1 MIRATTESK
10 NPGSISSVYSNFHR
24 GPFVS
29 PYVKHSLRRLFKS
42 PAFALTAIIT
52 VGAAI
57 GANALIFSVV
67 NGVILKPLPYA
78 NPSSLVGAW
87 LVAPGVMPG
96 PLNQSAATY
105 FMLRDSG
112 QSFEDIGLWQNSSAT
127 VTGRGEPEQVD
138 TLYVTDGT
146 LPVLG
151 IHPEL
156 GRGFS
161 KEDDLPQG
169 PNVVL
174 ITHRYWQ
181 RAFGASPSAIG
192 QSLMVNGTP
201 REVIGVLPE
210 HFKFLTANPVVI
222 VPLKIDRKTIN
233 AAGFNYQG
241 VARLKPG
248 VTIQQANADV
258 ERLLPSLTE
267 RFPLPQGFTQK
278 MFDDA
283 RFGSLVRPLD
293 VDVVG
298 DIGSM
303 LWILLGTVGLVLLVA
318 CANVANLFLV
328 RAEARQQELAIR
340 LALGAE
346 ARTVAW
352 QLMSESLLVAMIG
365 GVLGIALAY
374 GGIQLLVYLQPARLP
389 RLNEITIDP
398 LVMAFT
404 IGISLI
410 AGLLFG
416 AIPIAKYARPQMA
429 AALKDSSRG
438 SSEGRERHRARNT
451 LVVAQV
457 ALAAVLLVASGL
469 MVRTFIAIR
478 DVAPGFRNP
487 EEVLTLRIS
496 IPVAVIKDESQVAQ
510 AHEQIVRRI
519 EAIPGVASVGVANS
533 LTMDGNSNN
542 DPIWV
547 EDFPSSDSAIPAL
560 RRHKYVGEKYIETMG
575 NTLVAG
581 RPITWNDVHS
591 AAPVAMISENLAREY
606 WQEPARAIGKR
617 IRRNPKTTQW
627 VEIVGVA
634 GNERQDG
641 ATKPAP
647 AIVYWPMKSQGFE
660 GGTFVQRS
668 QGYAIRSS
676 RLNETGFLKEV
687 QQAVWGVNPN
697 LPLARVRTLQ
707 QIYDES
713 MAQTQFVLV
722 ILGIAASVTL
732 LLGLV
737 GIYGVI
743 AYIVAQRRRE
753 VGIRMALGAR
763 GESVQRIFVLRGLT
777 LAAIGLGL
785 GLIGAATLMRLLSS
799 QLFGVSAFDPVTYAA
814 ATAALGAVALVA
826 TWLPARQATRIDP
839 MSALRA
845 E

>member
-1 MIRATTESK
+1 M
-10 NPGSISSVYSNFHR
+10 
-24 GPFVS
+24 
-29 PYVKHSLRRLFKS
+29 KHSLRRLLKS
-42 PAFALTAIIT
+42 PAFALTAILT

-78 NPSSLVGAW
+78 DPRSLVGAW

-96 PLNQSAATY
+96 PLQQSAGTY
-105 FMLRDSG
+105 FMLRDSA
-112 QSFEDIGLWQNSSAT
+112 QSFQDIGLWQGGSAT
-127 VTGRGEPEQVD
+127 ITGRGEPEQIE
-138 TLYVTDGT
+138 TLNVTDGT

-151 IHPEL
+151 IRPAL
-156 GRGFS
+156 GRAIS
-161 KEDDLPQG
+161 KEDDLPNG

-174 ITHRYWQ
+174 ITHTYWQ
-181 RAFGASPSAIG
+181 RAFGADPSAVG
-192 QSLMVNGTP
+192 QSLMVNGAP
-201 REVIGVLPE
+201 RQVIGVLPAD
-210 HFKFLTANPVVI
+210 FQFLAAKPLI
-222 VPLKIDRKTIN
+222 VLPMKIDRATTH

-248 VTIQQANADV
+248 VTIEQANADV
-258 ERLLPSLTE
+258 ARLLPSLTE
-267 RFPLPQGFTQK
+267 RFTLPPGFTKQ

-298 DIGSM
+298 DIGNM

-346 ARTVAW
+346 ARQVAW
-352 QLMSESLLVAMIG
+352 QLMSESLMIAMLG
-365 GVLGIALAY
+365 GVLGTGLAY
-374 GGIQLLVYLQPARLP
+374 GGVQMLVYLQPAQLP
-389 RLNEITIDP
+389 RLNEITLDP
-398 LVMAFT
+398 IVLLFT
-404 IGISLI
+404 LAISVV

-416 AIPIAKYARPQMA
+416 AIPILKYARPQMA
-429 AALKDSSRG
+429 SALKDSSRG

-478 DVAPGFRNP
+478 DVPPGFQRP

-496 IPVAVIKDESQVAQ
+496 IPTAVIADQ
-510 AHEQIVRRI
+510 AHVARLHEEIAHRI
-519 EAIPGVASVGVANS
+519 AAVGGVQSVGVTS
-533 LTMDGNSNN
+533 SVTMDGNSNN

-547 EDFPSSDSAIPAL
+547 EDFPASDAKIPPL
-560 RRHKYVGEKYIETMG
+560 RRMKYLGAGYFETMG
-575 NTLVAG
+575 NPVIAG
-581 RPITWNDVHS
+581 RELTWADSHNG
-591 AAPVAMISENLAREY
+591 APVALLSENLAREY
-606 WQEPARAIGKR
+606 WGEPARAIGKR
-617 IRRNPKTTQW
+617 VRRTSKTGW
-627 VEIVGVA
+627 VEIVGVV

-647 AIVYWPMKSQGFE
+647 TMIYWPMKVSE
-660 GGTFVQRS
+660 EIGGQAFVQRS
-668 QGYAIRSS
+668 LAYVIRSS
-676 RLNETGFLKEV
+676 RLQSPGFLGEV
-687 QQAVWGVNPN
+687 QQAVWSINPN
-697 LPLARVRTLQ
+697 LPLARVRTLR
-707 QIYDES
+707 QIYEQS

-732 LLGLV
+732 FLGLV

-743 AYIVAQRRRE
+743 AYIVSQRRRE
-753 VGIRMALGAR
+753 VGIRMALGAQSD
-763 GESVQRIFVLRGLT
+763 SVQRIFVSRGLSLT
-777 LAAIGLGL
+777 AIGLAL
-785 GLIGAATLMRLLSS
+785 GLVAAAALMRLLSS
-799 QLFGVSAFDPVTYAA
+799 LLFGVNPFDPVTYV
-814 ATAALGAVALVA
+814 AVAASLGTVALIA

-839 MSALRA
+839 MLALRS

>member
-1 MIRATTESK
+1 M
-10 NPGSISSVYSNFHR
+10 
-24 GPFVS
+24 
-29 PYVKHSLRRLFKS
+29 KHSLRRLFKS

-78 NPSSLVGAW
+78 HPETLVGAW
-87 LVAPGVMPG
+87 LTAPGVMQG
-96 PLNQSAATY
+96 PLQQSAGTY
-105 FMLRDSG
+105 YMLRENG
-112 QSFEDIGLWQNSSAT
+112 QSFEDIGLWQSSTAT
-127 VTGRGEPEQVD
+127 ITGRGEPEQVE
-138 TLYVTDGT
+138 TLWVTDAT

-151 IHPEL
+151 IKPAL
-156 GRGFS
+156 GRLFT
-161 KEDDLPQG
+161 KEDDLPNG

-174 ITHRYWQ
+174 ISYRYWQ
-181 RAFGASPSAIG
+181 RAFGGSPSAIG
-192 QSLMVNGTP
+192 QTLMFNGAA
-201 REVIGVLPE
+201 REVVGVLPE
-210 HFKFLTANPVVI
+210 DFRFLRANPLVI
-222 VPLKIDRKTIN
+222 HPQKIDRATIH

-241 VARLKPG
+241 LARLKPG
-248 VTIQQANADV
+248 VSIAQANADV

-267 RFPLPQGFTQK
+267 RFPLPPGFTKK

-293 VDVVG
+293 ADVVG
-298 DIGSM
+298 DIGNM

-340 LALGAE
+340 MALGAE
-346 ARTVAW
+346 ARRVAW
-352 QLMSESLLVAMIG
+352 QLMSESLLVALMG

-374 GGIQLLVYLQPARLP
+374 GGIQLLLYLQPAQLP
-389 RLNEITIDP
+389 RLNEITLDP
-398 LVMAFT
+398 IVLLFT
-404 IGISLI
+404 LGVSLI

-416 AIPIAKYARPQMA
+416 AIPILKYARPHMA
-429 AALKDSSRG
+429 AALKDASRG

-478 DVAPGFRNP
+478 DVPPGFRNP
-487 EEVLTLRIS
+487 ESILTMRIS
-496 IPVAVIKDESQVAQ
+496 IPSAVVNDPAQ
-510 AHEQIVRRI
+510 TARTHEQIVRKL
-519 EAIPGVASVGVANS
+519 EAIGGVESVGVTS
-533 LTMDGNSNN
+533 EVTMGGNNNN

-547 EDFPSSDSAIPAL
+547 EDFPQQDAGIPPL
-560 RRHKYVGEKYIETMG
+560 RRHKYIADGYFSTMG
-575 NTLVAG
+575 NPVIAG
-581 RPITWNDVHS
+581 RGITWNDVHTWAS
-591 AAPVAMISENLAREY
+591 VALVSENLAREY
-606 WQEPARAIGKR
+606 WGEPTKALGKR
-617 IRRNPKTTQW
+617 IRRSTKSPW
-627 VEIVGVA
+627 YEIVGVV

-647 AIVYWPMKSQGFE
+647 TIVYWAMLNGDKADPRGIFI
-660 GGTFVQRS
+660 QRS
-668 QGYAIRSS
+668 LAYVIRSS
-676 RLNETGFLKEV
+676 RLQEPGFLGEV
-687 QQAVWGVNPN
+687 QQAVWSVNPN
-697 LPLARVRTLQ
+697 LPLARVRTMLQ
-707 QIYDES
+707 VYNES

-743 AYIVAQRRRE
+743 AYVVSQRRRE
-753 VGIRMALGAR
+753 VGIRMALGAQ
-763 GESVQRIFVLRGLT
+763 GESVQRIFVTRGLT
-777 LAAIGLGL
+777 LAAAGLAI
-785 GLIGAATLMRLLSS
+785 GLIGAAAMMRLLSS
-799 QLFGVSAFDPVTYAA
+799 FLFGVNPFDPVTYVAV
-814 ATAALGAVALVA
+814 TAGLGLVALIA

-839 MSALRA
+839 MMALRA

>member
-1 MIRATTESK
+1 
-10 NPGSISSVYSNFHR
+10 
-24 GPFVS
+24 
-29 PYVKHSLRRLFKS
+29 VKHSLRRLFKS

-78 NPSSLVGAW
+78 HPETLVGAW
-87 LVAPGVMPG
+87 LTAPGVMQG
-96 PLNQSAATY
+96 PLQQSAGTY
-105 FMLRDSG
+105 YMLRENG
-112 QSFEDIGLWQNSSAT
+112 QSFEDIGLWQSSTAT
-127 VTGRGEPEQVD
+127 ITGRGEPEQVE
-138 TLYVTDGT
+138 TLWVTDAT

-151 IHPEL
+151 IKPAL
-156 GRGFS
+156 GRLFT
-161 KEDDLPQG
+161 KEDDLPNG

-174 ITHRYWQ
+174 ISYRYWQ
-181 RAFGASPSAIG
+181 RAFGGSPSAIG
-192 QSLMVNGTP
+192 QTLMFNGAA
-201 REVIGVLPE
+201 REVVGVLPE
-210 HFKFLTANPVVI
+210 DFRFLRANPLVI
-222 VPLKIDRKTIN
+222 HPQKIDRATIH

-241 VARLKPG
+241 IARLKPG
-248 VTIQQANADV
+248 VSIAQANADV

-267 RFPLPQGFTQK
+267 RFPLPPGFTKK

-293 VDVVG
+293 ADVVG
-298 DIGSM
+298 DIGNM

-340 LALGAE
+340 MALGAE
-346 ARTVAW
+346 ARRVAW
-352 QLMSESLLVAMIG
+352 QLMSESLLVALMG

-374 GGIQLLVYLQPARLP
+374 GGIQLLLYLQPAQLP
-389 RLNEITIDP
+389 RLNEITLDP
-398 LVMAFT
+398 IVLLFT
-404 IGISLI
+404 LGVSLI

-416 AIPIAKYARPQMA
+416 AIPILKYARPHMA
-429 AALKDSSRG
+429 AALKDASRG

-478 DVAPGFRNP
+478 DVPPGFRNP
-487 EEVLTLRIS
+487 ESILTMRIS
-496 IPVAVIKDESQVAQ
+496 IPSAVVNDPAQ
-510 AHEQIVRRI
+510 TARTHEQIVRKL
-519 EAIPGVASVGVANS
+519 EAIGGVESVGVTS
-533 LTMDGNSNN
+533 EVTMGGNNNN

-547 EDFPSSDSAIPAL
+547 EDFPQQDAGIPPL
-560 RRHKYVGEKYIETMG
+560 RRHKYIADGYFSTMG
-575 NTLVAG
+575 NPVIAG
-581 RPITWNDVHS
+581 RGITWNDVHTW
-591 AAPVAMISENLAREY
+591 ANVALVSENLAREY
-606 WQEPARAIGKR
+606 WGEPTKALGKR
-617 IRRNPKTTQW
+617 IRRSTKSPW
-627 VEIVGVA
+627 YEIVGVV

-647 AIVYWPMKSQGFE
+647 TIVYWAMLNGDKADPRGIFI
-660 GGTFVQRS
+660 QRS
-668 QGYAIRSS
+668 LAYVIRSS
-676 RLNETGFLKEV
+676 RLQEPGFLGEV
-687 QQAVWGVNPN
+687 QQAVWSVNPN
-697 LPLARVRTLQ
+697 LPLARVRTMLQ
-707 QIYDES
+707 VYNES

-743 AYIVAQRRRE
+743 AYIVSQRRRE
-753 VGIRMALGAR
+753 VGIRMALGAQ
-763 GESVQRIFVLRGLT
+763 GESVQRIFVTRGLT
-777 LAAIGLGL
+777 LAAAGLAI
-785 GLIGAATLMRLLSS
+785 GLIGAAAMMRLLSS
-799 QLFGVSAFDPVTYAA
+799 FLFGVNPFDPLTYVAVTAG
-814 ATAALGAVALVA
+814 LGLVALIA

-839 MSALRA
+839 MMALRA

>member
-1 MIRATTESK
+1 
-10 NPGSISSVYSNFHR
+10 
-24 GPFVS
+24 
-29 PYVKHSLRRLFKS
+29 VKHSLRRLFKS

-78 NPSSLVGAW
+78 HPETLVGAW
-87 LVAPGVMPG
+87 LTAPGVMQG
-96 PLNQSAATY
+96 PLQQSAGTY
-105 FMLRDSG
+105 YMLRENG
-112 QSFEDIGLWQNSSAT
+112 QSFEDIGLWQSSTAT
-127 VTGRGEPEQVD
+127 ITGRGEPEQVE
-138 TLYVTDGT
+138 TLWVTDAT

-151 IHPEL
+151 IKPAL
-156 GRGFS
+156 GRLFT
-161 KEDDLPQG
+161 KEDDLPNG

-174 ITHRYWQ
+174 ISYRYWQ
-181 RAFGASPSAIG
+181 RAFGGSPSAIG
-192 QSLMVNGTP
+192 QTLMFNGAA
-201 REVIGVLPE
+201 REVVGVLPE
-210 HFKFLTANPVVI
+210 DFRFLRANPLVI
-222 VPLKIDRKTIN
+222 HPQKIDRATIH

-241 VARLKPG
+241 IARLKPG
-248 VTIQQANADV
+248 VSIAQANADV

-267 RFPLPQGFTQK
+267 RFPLPPGFTKK

-293 VDVVG
+293 ADVVG
-298 DIGSM
+298 DIGNM

-340 LALGAE
+340 MALGAE
-346 ARTVAW
+346 ARRVAW
-352 QLMSESLLVAMIG
+352 QLMSESLLVALMG

-374 GGIQLLVYLQPARLP
+374 GGIQLLLYLQPAQLP
-389 RLNEITIDP
+389 RLNEITLDP
-398 LVMAFT
+398 IVLLFT
-404 IGISLI
+404 LGISLV

-416 AIPIAKYARPQMA
+416 AIPILKYARPHMA
-429 AALKDSSRG
+429 AALKDASRG

-478 DVAPGFRNP
+478 DVPPGFRNP
-487 EEVLTLRIS
+487 ESILTMRIS
-496 IPVAVIKDESQVAQ
+496 IPSAVVNDPAQ
-510 AHEQIVRRI
+510 TARTHEQIVRKL
-519 EAIPGVASVGVANS
+519 EAIGGVESVGVTS
-533 LTMDGNSNN
+533 EVTMGGNNNN

-547 EDFPSSDSAIPAL
+547 EDFPQQDAGIPPL
-560 RRHKYVGEKYIETMG
+560 RRHKYIADGYFSTMG
-575 NTLVAG
+575 NPVIAG
-581 RPITWNDVHS
+581 RGITWNDVHTW
-591 AAPVAMISENLAREY
+591 ANVALVSENLAREY
-606 WQEPARAIGKR
+606 WGEPTKALGKR
-617 IRRNPKTTQW
+617 IRRSTKSPW
-627 VEIVGVA
+627 YEIVGVV

-647 AIVYWPMKSQGFE
+647 TIVYWAMLNGDKADPRGI
-660 GGTFVQRS
+660 FVQRS
-668 QGYAIRSS
+668 LAYVIRSA
-676 RLNETGFLKEV
+676 RLQDPGFLGEV
-687 QQAVWGVNPN
+687 QQAVWSVNPN
-697 LPLARVRTLQ
+697 LPLARVRTMLQ
-707 QIYDES
+707 VYNES

-743 AYIVAQRRRE
+743 AYIVSQRRRE
-753 VGIRMALGAR
+753 VGIRMALGAQ
-763 GESVQRIFVLRGLT
+763 GESVQRIFVTRGLT
-777 LAAIGLGL
+777 LAAAGLAI
-785 GLIGAATLMRLLSS
+785 GLIGAAAMMRLLSS
-799 QLFGVSAFDPVTYAA
+799 FLFGVNPFDPLTYVAVTAG
-814 ATAALGAVALVA
+814 LGLVALIA

-839 MSALRA
+839 MMALRA

>member
-1 MIRATTESK
+1 M
-10 NPGSISSVYSNFHR
+10 
-24 GPFVS
+24 
-29 PYVKHSLRRLFKS
+29 KHSLRRLFKS

-78 NPSSLVGAW
+78 HPETLVGAW
-87 LVAPGVMPG
+87 LTAPGVMQG
-96 PLNQSAATY
+96 PLQQSAGTY
-105 FMLRDSG
+105 YMLRENG
-112 QSFEDIGLWQNSSAT
+112 QSFEDIGLWQSSTAT
-127 VTGRGEPEQVD
+127 ITGRGEPEQVE
-138 TLYVTDGT
+138 TLWVTDAT

-151 IHPEL
+151 IKPAL
-156 GRGFS
+156 GRLFT
-161 KEDDLPQG
+161 KEDDLPNG

-174 ITHRYWQ
+174 ISYRYWQ
-181 RAFGASPSAIG
+181 RAFGGSPSAIG
-192 QSLMVNGTP
+192 QTLMFNGAA
-201 REVIGVLPE
+201 REVVGVLPE
-210 HFKFLTANPVVI
+210 DFRFLRANPLVI
-222 VPLKIDRKTIN
+222 HPQKIDRATIH

-241 VARLKPG
+241 IARLKPG
-248 VTIQQANADV
+248 VSIAQANADV

-267 RFPLPQGFTQK
+267 RFPLPPGFTKK

-293 VDVVG
+293 ADVVG
-298 DIGSM
+298 DIGNM

-340 LALGAE
+340 MALGAE
-346 ARTVAW
+346 ARRVAW
-352 QLMSESLLVAMIG
+352 QLMSESLLVALMG

-374 GGIQLLVYLQPARLP
+374 GGIQLLLYLQPAQLP
-389 RLNEITIDP
+389 RLNEITLDP
-398 LVMAFT
+398 IVLLFT
-404 IGISLI
+404 LGVSLI

-416 AIPIAKYARPQMA
+416 AIPILKYARPHMA
-429 AALKDSSRG
+429 AALKDASRG

-478 DVAPGFRNP
+478 DVPPGFRNP
-487 EEVLTLRIS
+487 ESILTMRIS
-496 IPVAVIKDESQVAQ
+496 IPSAVVNDPAQ
-510 AHEQIVRRI
+510 TARTHEQIVRKL
-519 EAIPGVASVGVANS
+519 EAIGGVESVGVTS
-533 LTMDGNSNN
+533 EVTMGGNNNN

-547 EDFPSSDSAIPAL
+547 EDFPQQDAGIPPL
-560 RRHKYVGEKYIETMG
+560 RRHKYIADGYFSTMG
-575 NTLVAG
+575 NPVIAG
-581 RPITWNDVHS
+581 RGITWNDVHTW
-591 AAPVAMISENLAREY
+591 ANVALVSENLAREY
-606 WQEPARAIGKR
+606 WGEPTKALGKR
-617 IRRNPKTTQW
+617 IRRSTKSPW
-627 VEIVGVA
+627 YEIVGVV

-647 AIVYWPMKSQGFE
+647 TIVYWAMLNGDKADPRGIFI
-660 GGTFVQRS
+660 QRS
-668 QGYAIRSS
+668 LAYVIRSS
-676 RLNETGFLKEV
+676 RLQEPGFLGEV
-687 QQAVWGVNPN
+687 QQAVWSVNPN
-697 LPLARVRTLQ
+697 LPLARVRTMLQ
-707 QIYDES
+707 VYNES

-743 AYIVAQRRRE
+743 AYIVSQRRRE
-753 VGIRMALGAR
+753 VGIRMALGAQ
-763 GESVQRIFVLRGLT
+763 GESVQRIFVTRGLT
-777 LAAIGLGL
+777 LAAAGLAI
-785 GLIGAATLMRLLSS
+785 GLIGAAAMMRLLSS
-799 QLFGVSAFDPVTYAA
+799 FLFGVNPFDPLTYVAVTAG
-814 ATAALGAVALVA
+814 LGLVALVA

-839 MSALRA
+839 MMALRA

>member
-1 MIRATTESK
+1 M
-10 NPGSISSVYSNFHR
+10 
-24 GPFVS
+24 
-29 PYVKHSLRRLFKS
+29 KHSLRRLFKS

-78 NPSSLVGAW
+78 HPETLVGAW
-87 LVAPGVMPG
+87 LTAPGVMQG
-96 PLNQSAATY
+96 PLQQSAGTY
-105 FMLRDSG
+105 YMLRENG
-112 QSFEDIGLWQNSSAT
+112 QSFEDIGLWQSSTAT
-127 VTGRGEPEQVD
+127 ITGRGEPEQVE
-138 TLYVTDGT
+138 TLWVTDAT

-151 IHPEL
+151 IKPAL
-156 GRGFS
+156 GRLFT
-161 KEDDLPQG
+161 KEDDLPNG

-174 ITHRYWQ
+174 ISYRYWQ
-181 RAFGASPSAIG
+181 RAFGGSPSAIG
-192 QSLMVNGTP
+192 QTLMFNGAA
-201 REVIGVLPE
+201 REVVGVLPE
-210 HFKFLTANPVVI
+210 DFRFLRANPLVI
-222 VPLKIDRKTIN
+222 HPQKIDRATIH

-241 VARLKPG
+241 IARLKPG
-248 VTIQQANADV
+248 VSIAQANADV

-267 RFPLPQGFTQK
+267 RFPLPPGFTKK

-293 VDVVG
+293 ADVVG
-298 DIGSM
+298 DIGNM

-340 LALGAE
+340 MALGAE
-346 ARTVAW
+346 ARRVAW
-352 QLMSESLLVAMIG
+352 QLISESLLVALMG

-374 GGIQLLVYLQPARLP
+374 GGIQLLLYLQPAQLP
-389 RLNEITIDP
+389 RLNEITLDP
-398 LVMAFT
+398 IVLLFT
-404 IGISLI
+404 LGVSLI

-416 AIPIAKYARPQMA
+416 AIPILKYARPHMA
-429 AALKDSSRG
+429 AALKDASRG

-478 DVAPGFRNP
+478 DVPPGFRNP
-487 EEVLTLRIS
+487 ESILTMRIS
-496 IPVAVIKDESQVAQ
+496 IPSAVVNDPAQ
-510 AHEQIVRRI
+510 TARTHEQIVRKL
-519 EAIPGVASVGVANS
+519 EAIGGVESVGVTS
-533 LTMDGNSNN
+533 EVTMGGNNNN

-547 EDFPSSDSAIPAL
+547 EDFPQQDAGIPPL
-560 RRHKYVGEKYIETMG
+560 RRHKYIADGYFSTMG
-575 NTLVAG
+575 NPVIAG
-581 RPITWNDVHS
+581 RGITWNDVHTWAS
-591 AAPVAMISENLAREY
+591 VALVSENLAREY
-606 WQEPARAIGKR
+606 WGEPTKALGKR
-617 IRRNPKTTQW
+617 IRRSTKSPW
-627 VEIVGVA
+627 YEIVGVV

-647 AIVYWPMKSQGFE
+647 TIVYWAMLNGDKADPRGIFI
-660 GGTFVQRS
+660 QRS
-668 QGYAIRSS
+668 LAYVIRSS
-676 RLNETGFLKEV
+676 RLQEPGFLGEV
-687 QQAVWGVNPN
+687 QQAVWSVNPN
-697 LPLARVRTLQ
+697 LPLARVRTMLQ
-707 QIYDES
+707 VYNES

-743 AYIVAQRRRE
+743 AYIVSQRRRE
-753 VGIRMALGAR
+753 VGIRMALGAQ
-763 GESVQRIFVLRGLT
+763 GESVQRIFVTRGLT
-777 LAAIGLGL
+777 LAAAGLAI
-785 GLIGAATLMRLLSS
+785 GLIGAAAMMRLLSS
-799 QLFGVSAFDPVTYAA
+799 FLFGVNPFDPLTYVAVTAG
-814 ATAALGAVALVA
+814 LGLVALVA

-839 MSALRA
+839 MMALRA

>member
-1 MIRATTESK
+1 MK
-10 NPGSISSVYSNFHR
+10 NL
-24 GPFVS
+24 
-29 PYVKHSLRRLFKS
+29 LRRLWKS
-42 PAFALTAIIT
+42 PAFALTAILT

-78 NPSSLVGAW
+78 DPKSLVGAW

-96 PLNQSAATY
+96 PLQQSAGTY
-105 FMLRDSG
+105 FMIRDSG
-112 QSFEDIGLWQNSSAT
+112 QSFQDIGLWQGGSVT
-127 VTGRGEPEQVD
+127 ITGRGEPEQIE

-151 IHPEL
+151 IRPAQ
-156 GRGFS
+156 GRTFS
-161 KEDDLPQG
+161 KEDDLPNG

-174 ITHRYWQ
+174 ITHTYWQ
-181 RAFGASPSAIG
+181 RAFGANRSAVG
-192 QSLMVNGTP
+192 QSLMVNGTA

-210 HFKFLTANPVVI
+210 DFQFLTAKPLVVL
-222 VPLKIDRKTIN
+222 PLKIDRATTH

-241 VARLKPG
+241 IARLKPG
-248 VTIQQANADV
+248 VSLDHANADV
-258 ERLLPSLTE
+258 ARLLPSLTE
-267 RFPLPQGFTQK
+267 RFKLPPGFTKQ

-298 DIGSM
+298 DIGNM

-346 ARTVAW
+346 ARQVAW
-352 QLMSESLLVAMIG
+352 QLMSESLLIAMIG
-365 GVLGIALAY
+365 GVLGTALAY
-374 GGIQLLVYLQPARLP
+374 GGIQLLVYLQPAQLP
-389 RLNEITIDP
+389 RLTEITLDP
-398 LVMAFT
+398 LVLLFT
-404 IGISLI
+404 LGISLV

-416 AIPIAKYARPQMA
+416 AIPILKYTRPQMA
-429 AALKDSSRG
+429 SALKDSSRG

-478 DVAPGFRNP
+478 DVPPGFQHP
-487 EEVLTLRIS
+487 EAVLTLRIS
-496 IPVAVIKDESQVAQ
+496 IPTAVVSDQAQVARMHEEI
-510 AHEQIVRRI
+510 AHRI
-519 EAIPGVASVGVANS
+519 EAVGGVQSVGVTSAI
-533 LTMDGNSNN
+533 TMDGNSNN

-547 EDFPSSDSAIPAL
+547 EDFPGADAKIPPL
-560 RRHKYVGEKYIETMG
+560 RRMKYLGAGYFSTMG
-575 NTLVAG
+575 NPVIAG
-581 RPITWNDVHS
+581 RDLNWTDSHTG
-591 AAPVAMISENLAREY
+591 APVALLSENLAREY
-606 WQEPARAIGKR
+606 WGEPARAIGKR
-617 IRRNPKTTQW
+617 VRRSSTTGW
-627 VEIVGVA
+627 VEIVGVV

-641 ATKPAP
+641 ATKPP
-647 AIVYWPMKSQGFE
+647 PPTIYWPMKVSE
-660 GGTFVQRS
+660 EIGGQPFVQRS
-668 QGYAIRSS
+668 LAYVIRSS
-676 RLNETGFLKEV
+676 RLQSPGFLGEV
-687 QQAVWGVNPN
+687 QQAVWGVNPT
-697 LPLARVRTLQ
+697 LPLARVRTLL
-707 QIYDES
+707 QIYDQS

-743 AYIVAQRRRE
+743 AYIVSQRRRE
-753 VGIRMALGAR
+753 VGIRMALGAQ
-763 GESVQRIFVLRGLT
+763 SDTVQRIFVSRGLALT
-777 LAAIGLGL
+777 AIGLAV
-785 GLIGAATLMRLLSS
+785 GLISAAALMRLLSS
-799 QLFGVSAFDPVTYAA
+799 LLFGVNAFDPVTYVAVA
-814 ATAALGAVALVA
+814 LSLGAVALIA

-839 MSALRA
+839 MLALRS

>member
-1 MIRATTESK
+1 
-10 NPGSISSVYSNFHR
+10 
-24 GPFVS
+24 
-29 PYVKHSLRRLFKS
+29 VKHSLRRLFKS

-78 NPSSLVGAW
+78 HPETLVGAW
-87 LVAPGVMPG
+87 LTAPGVMQG
-96 PLNQSAATY
+96 PLQQSAGTY
-105 FMLRDSG
+105 YMLRENG
-112 QSFEDIGLWQNSSAT
+112 QSFEDIGLWQSSTAT
-127 VTGRGEPEQVD
+127 ITGRGEPEQVE
-138 TLYVTDGT
+138 TLWVTDAT

-151 IHPEL
+151 IKPAL
-156 GRGFS
+156 GRLFT
-161 KEDDLPQG
+161 KEDDLPNG

-174 ITHRYWQ
+174 ISYRYWQ
-181 RAFGASPSAIG
+181 RAFGGSPSAIG
-192 QSLMVNGTP
+192 QTLMFNGAA
-201 REVIGVLPE
+201 REVVGVLPE
-210 HFKFLTANPVVI
+210 DFRFLRANPLVI
-222 VPLKIDRKTIN
+222 HPQKIDRATIH

-241 VARLKPG
+241 IARLKPG
-248 VTIQQANADV
+248 VSIAQANADV

-267 RFPLPQGFTQK
+267 RFPLPPGFTKK

-293 VDVVG
+293 ADVVG
-298 DIGSM
+298 DIGNM

-340 LALGAE
+340 MALGAE
-346 ARTVAW
+346 ARRVAW
-352 QLMSESLLVAMIG
+352 QLMSESLLVALMG

-374 GGIQLLVYLQPARLP
+374 GGIQLLLYLQPAQLP
-389 RLNEITIDP
+389 RLNEITLDP
-398 LVMAFT
+398 IVLLFT
-404 IGISLI
+404 LGVSLI

-416 AIPIAKYARPQMA
+416 AIPILKYARPHMA
-429 AALKDSSRG
+429 AALKDASRG

-478 DVAPGFRNP
+478 DVPPGFRNP
-487 EEVLTLRIS
+487 ESILTMRIS
-496 IPVAVIKDESQVAQ
+496 IPSAVVNDPAQ
-510 AHEQIVRRI
+510 TARTHEQIVRKL
-519 EAIPGVASVGVANS
+519 EAIGGVESVGVTS
-533 LTMDGNSNN
+533 EVTMGGNNNN

-547 EDFPSSDSAIPAL
+547 EDFPQQDAGIPPL
-560 RRHKYVGEKYIETMG
+560 RRHKYIADGYFSTMG
-575 NTLVAG
+575 NPVIAG
-581 RPITWNDVHS
+581 RGITWNDVHTWAS
-591 AAPVAMISENLAREY
+591 VALVSENLAREY
-606 WQEPARAIGKR
+606 WGEPTKALGKR
-617 IRRNPKTTQW
+617 IRRSTKSPW
-627 VEIVGVA
+627 YEIVGVV

-647 AIVYWPMKSQGFE
+647 TIVYWAMLNGDKADPRGIFI
-660 GGTFVQRS
+660 QRS
-668 QGYAIRSS
+668 LAYVIRSS
-676 RLNETGFLKEV
+676 RLQEPGFLGEV
-687 QQAVWGVNPN
+687 QQAVWSVNPN
-697 LPLARVRTLQ
+697 LPLARVRTMLQ
-707 QIYDES
+707 VYNES

-743 AYIVAQRRRE
+743 AYIVSQRRRE
-753 VGIRMALGAR
+753 VGIRMALGAQ
-763 GESVQRIFVLRGLT
+763 GESVQRIFVTRGLT
-777 LAAIGLGL
+777 LAAAGLAI
-785 GLIGAATLMRLLSS
+785 GLIGAAAMMRLLSS
-799 QLFGVSAFDPVTYAA
+799 FLFGVNPFDPLTYVAVTAG
-814 ATAALGAVALVA
+814 LGLVALIA

-839 MSALRA
+839 MMALRA